1 MSRIDTTTLRRVPMT
16 APLPDFIP
24 AGTPAPAGFLVSRR
38 LRRAVL
44 AWVRRHRLARSG
56 LLERPATLFACQGP
70 AGAGKTTQI
79 RVALTSAG
87 VNVVTF
93 AASDLTSPDEG
104 ANVKALQK
112 RYDECAQIER
122 LTGHLT
128 VLLIDDADIILST
141 PPTMQLTI
149 NRAAIE
155 AWFQTA
161 ADPGATGAPIGLTGN
176 NFMAARPS
184 LLRPQRAVLFT
195 HEPTIEEVAHA
206 ACTLLGIT
214 TAAEGELIGKAI
226 AVLGDKPIAFWSEVA
241 RQHSEERLHRLIE
254 QFGDDD
260 EAVAAGLAETEPLT
274 AETLEIAVETA
285 LAARSAD
292 FLNPSSEG
300 KE

>member
-1 MSRIDTTTLRRVPMT
+1 MSRIDTTTLRRVPVP
-16 APLPDFIP
+16 ASLPDYEP
-24 AGTPAPAGFLVSRR
+24 AGTPAPEGFVVSRR

-44 AWVRRHRLARSG
+44 AWARRHRMARKG
-56 LLERPATLFACQGP
+56 LIGRPPLLFVCQGP
-70 AGAGKTTQI
+70 PGTGKTTQI
-79 RVALTSAG
+79 RVALTEAG
-87 VNVVTF
+87 VNVVSF

-128 VLLIDDADIILST
+128 VLLIDDADIIVST

-161 ADPGATGAPIGLTGN
+161 ADPGATGAPCCLTGN
-176 NFMAARPS
+176 DFRHARPS
-184 LLRPQRAVLFT
+184 LVRPQRAVLFT
-195 HEPTIEEVAHA
+195 HEPTLEEVAHA

-214 TAAEGELIGKAI
+214 TTTEGKLVGDVM
-226 AVLGDKPIAFWSEVA
+226 AVLGDKPIAFWCEVA
-241 RQHSEERLHRLIE
+241 RQYSEERLLALIE
-254 QFGDDD
+254 QGLDD
-260 EAVAAGLAETEPLT
+260 EA
-274 AETLEIAVETA
+274 IAVALATPDRLTPEALEAAVEAA

-292 FLNPSSEG
+292 FLTTTTEP